1 MPDHGITVIIP
12 ENAEGLLCIRIY
24 DSKSIQF
31 PASHRLVSE
40 VFWIESS
47 TYLQKNVE
55 LYVPHF
61 VKVRNEED
69 SKKLSFFMVSDKS
82 YTSSGAL
89 EFEASVNSC
98 TFEPGSCY
106 GKVVLGHFCSL
117 CILENVNVDKLPLQ
131 HCVTRIFPNNS
142 PSCTHE
148 NWEADFVF
156 SYALPT
162 FEKQYPT
169 DEFSLETFPGV
180 TFTQPSATI
189 DFSDEPVV
197 GWFMPGM
204 LRKVRFKLVLH
215 LQICTLCIMGSR

>member
-106 GKVVLGHFCSL
+106 GKVVSGHFCSL
-117 CILENVNVDKLPLQ
+117 CILENVNVGKLPLQ
-131 HCVTRIFPNNS
+131 YCVTRIFPNNS
-142 PSCTHE
+142 LSCTHE

-156 SYALPT
+156 SYVLPT
-162 FEKQYPT
+162 C
-169 DEFSLETFPGV
+169 L
-180 TFTQPSATI
+180 
-189 DFSDEPVV
+189 
-197 GWFMPGM
+197 
-204 LRKVRFKLVLH
+204 KVWMYYNTSECL
-215 LQICTLCIMGSR
+215 IYSI

>member
-12 ENAEGLLCIRIY
+12 ENAVATEELLYIRIY

-31 PASHRLVSE
+31 PESHRLVSE

-69 SKKLSFFMVSDKS
+69 SKKLSFFMASDES
-82 YTSSGAL
+82 YVSSGAL
-89 EFEASVNSC
+89 EFEASVSC

-106 GKVVLGHFCSL
+106 GKVVSGHFYSL

-131 HCVTRIFPNNS
+131 YCVTRIFPNNS

-148 NWEADFVF
+148 NWKADFVF
-156 SYALPT
+156 SYTLPT
-162 FEKQYPT
+162 CLK
-169 DEFSLETFPGV
+169 V
-180 TFTQPSATI
+180 
-189 DFSDEPVV
+189 
-197 GWFMPGM
+197 WM
-204 LRKVRFKLVLH
+204 LYYNTSECL
-215 LQICTLCIMGSR
+215 ICSNLCHKGN